1 MKNWYE
7 NMDKITIFIGF
18 AIIYLGICNL
28 IGVTVIPPALV
39 TGISISGFCLTLSDS
54 IERLKEDRNKK
65 FLSFFANL
73 LGNLLYFLAAA
84 SIVCFPYM
92 LSITSLSEDT
102 LEKMSTI
109 ASVIALGFVFV
120 SIGYNNKREALKA
133 AEKRN
138 EKLDKLLADVRM
150 YATTSNEMGERM
162 DKLDELMDKT
172 VAIIK
177 RKDEQI
183 NELTKLVKELQ
194 EQNTNIPS

>member
-54 IERLKEDRNKK
+54 IDRLKENRNKK

-73 LGNLLYFLAAA
+73 LGNLLYFLAAT

-150 YATTSNEMGERM
+150 YATTSNEMGEQM

-172 VAIIK
+172 VTIIK

-194 EQNTNIPS
+194 EQNANTPF

>member
-73 LGNLLYFLAAA
+73 LGNLLYFLAAT